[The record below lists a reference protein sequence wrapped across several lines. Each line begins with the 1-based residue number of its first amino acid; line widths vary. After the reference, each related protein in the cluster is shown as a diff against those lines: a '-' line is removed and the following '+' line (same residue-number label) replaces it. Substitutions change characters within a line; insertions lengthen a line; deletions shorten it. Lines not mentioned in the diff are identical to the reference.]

1 VDRQRNPDVLGSRD
15 GDGQE
20 PYKFMEQLG
29 KKPPTDS
36 QLLPADVLIVEDDL
50 IIALDLEE
58 IVQRSGVKATRM
70 ASSVAEALELIAA
83 ATPEFALLDVGLRD
97 ETSLAIAD
105 RLAAL
110 SVPFA
115 FLTGY
120 GARAMPLP
128 RFGERPKLSKPFAAV
143 DVEAVLKNWRG
154 G

>member
-1 VDRQRNPDVLGSRD
+1 MEHSRK
-15 GDGQE
+15 E
-20 PYKFMEQLG
+20 PTALAG
-29 KKPPTDS
+29 A
-36 QLLPADVLIVEDDL
+36 LPADVLIVEDDL

-70 ASSVAEALELIAA
+70 ASTVAQALELIAA

-110 SVPFA
+110 AVPFA

-128 RFGERPKLSKPFAAV
+128 RFGDRPKVAKPFAAV
-143 DVEAVLKNWRG
+143 DVETVLKNWRIRPSS
-154 G
+154 